1 MSRHKPTKEEL
12 KRWRDKGLS
21 YTDMKDLC
29 GYSKSMLSKLFKEF
43 QLEPASVGRKKGS
56 KMSGEQK
63 KKLSEIA
70 TDLRNKNG

>member
-1 MSRHKPTKEEL
+1 MRYRPTKEEL
-12 KRWRDKGLS
+12 KQWRDDGLS
-21 YTDMKDLC
+21 YKQMKEKC